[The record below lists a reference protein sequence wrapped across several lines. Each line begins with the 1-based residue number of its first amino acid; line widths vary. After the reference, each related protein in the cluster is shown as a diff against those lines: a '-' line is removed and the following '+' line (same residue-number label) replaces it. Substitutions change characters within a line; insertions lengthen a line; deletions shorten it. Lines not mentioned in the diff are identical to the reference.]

1 MQIIQT
7 ITEMQSTAIG
17 LRTQGK
23 LIGLVPTM
31 GALHEGHLKL
41 IDAAKEKAD
50 VVIVSLFVNPTQFG
64 PSEDFSKYPRT
75 LEADIAACEARG
87 ADYIFAPK
95 KDDIYPAGYSTYV
108 TEERLS
114 KGLCGISRPGH
125 FRGVTTVVN
134 ILFNITRPDVA
145 VFGQKDAQQAA
156 IIQKMVTDLWLPV
169 EVLVVPTVR
178 EADGMAMSSRNR
190 YLSEDQRVEARKISQ
205 ALREGKR
212 LVDEGI
218 RSVDRVLA
226 EVTHILS
233 QSRKLRVIY
242 VAMVD
247 KATMAPVREIEPGKA
262 LLAVAVWMGDVRLI
276 DNMDV

>member
-1 MQIIQT
+1 MQIIT
-7 ITEMQSTAIG
+7 SITEMQSAAIA

-31 GALHEGHLKL
+31 GALHDGHLKL
-41 IDAAKEKAD
+41 IDAAKEHAD

-64 PSEDFSKYPRT
+64 ANEDFSKYPRT
-75 LEADIAACEARG
+75 FESDAAACEQRG
-87 ADYIFAPK
+87 VDIIFAPK
-95 KDDIYPAGYSTYV
+95 KDDIYPPGFSTYV

-125 FRGVTTVVN
+125 FRGVCTVVN

-145 VFGQKDAQQAA
+145 VFGQKDAQQGA
-156 IIQKMVTDLWLPV
+156 IIKKMVADLWLPISV
-169 EVLVVPTVR
+169 IVVPTVR
-178 EADGMAMSSRNR
+178 EPDGLAMSSRNR
-190 YLSEDQRVEARKISQ
+190 YLTEEQRAEARKIIA

-226 EVTHILS
+226 EVTHLLS
-233 QSRKLRVIY
+233 QSRRLRVIY
-242 VAMVD
+242 VALVERD
-247 KATMAPVREIEPGKA
+247 TLAPAREVVPGKC
-262 LLAVAVWMGDVRLI
+262 LLATAVWVNDVRLI
-276 DNMDV
+276 DNLEL

>member
-1 MQIIQT
+1 MQIIT
-7 ITEMQSTAIG
+7 NITEMQSAAIA

-31 GALHEGHLKL
+31 GALHDGHLKL
-41 IDAAKEKAD
+41 IDAAKEHAD

-64 PSEDFSKYPRT
+64 ANEDFSKYPRT
-75 LEADIAACEARG
+75 FESDVAACEKRG
-87 ADYIFAPK
+87 VDIIFAPK
-95 KDDIYPAGYSTYV
+95 KDDIYPPGFSTYA

-125 FRGVTTVVN
+125 FRGVCTVVN

-145 VFGQKDAQQAA
+145 VFGQKDAQQGA
-156 IIQKMVTDLWLPV
+156 IIKKMVADLWLPISV
-169 EVLVVPTVR
+169 IVVPTVR
-178 EADGMAMSSRNR
+178 EADGLAMSSRNR
-190 YLSEDQRVEARKISQ
+190 YLTEEQRAEARKIIA

-226 EVTHILS
+226 EVTHLLS
-233 QSRKLRVIY
+233 QSRRLRVIY
-242 VAMVD
+242 VALVERD
-247 KATMAPVREIEPGKA
+247 TLAPAREVVPGKC
-262 LLAVAVWMGDVRLI
+262 LLATAVWVNDVRLI
-276 DNMDV
+276 DNLEL